1 MATKDKTTLA
11 VKLRN
16 DDKPGALLSL
26 LQDFELYGINLL
38 KIESRPF
45 KDTKDFKFWFFIDV
59 EGNKLD
65 QNIQELLAKRE
76 DELVF
81 LGSYMNLC

>member
-1 MATKDKTTLA
+1 
-11 VKLRN
+11 
-16 DDKPGALLSL
+16 LSL
-26 LQDFELYGINLL
+26 LQDFESRGINLL
-38 KIESRPF
+38 KIESRPQ
-45 KDTKDFKFWFFIDV
+45 KDTNEFKFWFFIDI

-65 QNIQELLAKRE
+65 QKIQELLTKRG

>member
-1 MATKDKTTLA
+1 M
-11 VKLRN
+11 N

-26 LQDFELYGINLL
+26 LQDFESRGINLL
-38 KIESRPF
+38 KIESRPQ
-45 KDTKDFKFWFFIDV
+45 KDTNEFKFWFFIDI

-65 QNIQELLAKRE
+65 QKIQELLTKRG
-76 DELVF
+76 DEIVF

>member
-1 MATKDKTTLA
+1 
-11 VKLRN
+11 
-16 DDKPGALLSL
+16 
-26 LQDFELYGINLL
+26 L
-38 KIESRPF
+38 KIESRPQ
-45 KDTKDFKFWFFIDV
+45 KDTNEFKFWFFIDV

-65 QNIQELLAKRE
+65 KNIQELLAKRE